1 MKKHAESFSFS
12 DKIIICLMNIY
23 LDSGSGSD
31 ELMKV
36 EVPIIPWDKC
46 SKQLKD
52 GFNLTNQ
59 ICAGLDEGGK
69 DACQVRY
76 IALFTKVS
84 NLQV

>member
-1 MKKHAESFSFS
+1 MRKNLAFP
-12 DKIIICLMNIY
+12 DG
-23 LDSGSGSD
+23 DGSD
-31 ELMKV
+31 DLMKV
-36 EVPIIPWDKC
+36 EVPIIPWDTC
-46 SKQLKD
+46 SKTLND

-76 IALFTKVS
+76 IALLMKLS